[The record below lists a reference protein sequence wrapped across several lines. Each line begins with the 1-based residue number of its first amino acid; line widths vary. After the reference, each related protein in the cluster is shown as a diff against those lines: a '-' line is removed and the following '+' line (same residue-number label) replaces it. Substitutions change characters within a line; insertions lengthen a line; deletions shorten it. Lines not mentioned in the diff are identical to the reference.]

1 MRLFS
6 RTLILATL
14 ALAAGQLWADD
25 KPDVGPNLAAQSAA
39 DALKDF
45 ASSDGA
51 FIAGGQLKETFDRN
65 DLSTMLQYATD
76 EVVVLNLTGD
86 QIRQA
91 FERSIAM
98 YPSANQSFLQI
109 SGFEVTFKK
118 SANSERVVSVTA
130 NGAPIDNARSYTVAM
145 PMNLA
150 RGAVGYFRV
159 WDAKHPAK
167 TFPQTTMENVLKGK
181 KATDGSPRWIAQG

>member
-6 RTLILATL
+6 RTLIFTTL
-14 ALAAGQLWADD
+14 ALFAGQVLADD

-39 DALKDF
+39 DALRDF
-45 ASSDGA
+45 AGADGA
-51 FIAGGQLKETFDRN
+51 FIAGGQLKDSFDRN

-76 EVVVLNLTGD
+76 EVVVLNLTGE
-86 QIRQA
+86 QIKQA
-91 FERSIAM
+91 FERSISLF
-98 YPSANQSFLQI
+98 PSANQSFLQI
-109 SGFEVTFKK
+109 SGFEVSFRK
-118 SANSERVVSVTA
+118 SASAVRIVSVTA
-130 NGAPIDNARSYTVAM
+130 NGNALENSHTYSVAM

-159 WDAKHPAK
+159 WDAKHSAK
-167 TFPQTTMENVLKGK
+167 TFPQTSMETVLKGK

>member
-6 RTLILATL
+6 RTLIFTTL
-14 ALAAGQLWADD
+14 ALAAGQTWADD

-45 ASSDGA
+45 AASDGA
-51 FIAGGQLKETFDRN
+51 FIAGGQLKDAFDRN

-76 EVVVLNLTGD
+76 EVVVLSLTGD
-86 QIRQA
+86 QIKQA

-118 SANSERVVSVTA
+118 AASNIRVVSVTA
-130 NGAPIDNARSYTVAM
+130 NGAPLDSSHSYTVAM

-159 WDAKHPAK
+159 WDLKHPAK
-167 TFPQTTMENVLKGK
+167 TFPQTTMESVLKGK